1 MKKHYILFFA
11 IVISFSIVF
20 STTAIQAQD
29 LVDWRKTTSEKINS
43 IKKGDKKIVLQNK
56 MNTQTNGKTV
66 AELSEAEKLKKNSL
80 RRTAPNNNTPN
91 KEITLKRKNINKVN
105 LQEAKNKL
113 RAKRKPI
120 DFDFSNI
127 KQQIKKTN

>member
-1 MKKHYILFFA
+1 MI
-11 IVISFSIVF
+11 
-20 STTAIQAQD
+20 
-29 LVDWRKTTSEKINS
+29 
-43 IKKGDKKIVLQNK
+43 
-56 MNTQTNGKTV
+56 TQTNGKTV

-91 KEITLKRKNINKVN
+91 KEITLKRKNINKAN

-120 DFDFSNI
+120 DFDFSNK